1 MACMRAF
8 LMFAV
13 LKNLPD
19 PMEKQPKLGTYA
31 TQMQRENAAIC
42 DSAFIC
48 GLLADQQGR
57 RVCASAPFI
66 SLFSRFIPAVS
77 ADIISVFVHFSFL
90 RLMAITIF
98 LLPVLLCVS
107 THAQLILHFQ
117 EACRFYAPAK
127 PQPFRML
134 RIPYTE
140 HRYSRTKTPAASS
153 ISLPVLI

>member
-13 LKNLPD
+13 LKSLPA

-31 TQMQRENAAIC
+31 TQMQLENAAIC

-48 GLLADQQGR
+48 GLLADGQGR
-57 RVCASAPFI
+57 RGSASAPFI
-66 SLFSRFIPAVS
+66 SLFSRFISAVS

-98 LLPVLLCVS
+98 LLTVLLCVS
-107 THAQLILHFQ
+107 TPAQLILHFR

-140 HRYSRTKTPAASS
+140 HRYSRTKTPTASS
-153 ISLPVLI
+153 LSLPVLI